1 MNTRH
6 LSSLALIAILLLA
19 AFLRL
24 WNLDATEFKYDE
36 ATVCNLAAQFVDTG
50 LPPVRGMGSSVG
62 IDNPPLTIWLM
73 SLPVLLSR
81 DPLIASG
88 FVALLNVIAVWGCYA
103 LGKRYWSEGV
113 GLLAALL
120 LAIGPWA
127 VFYSRKVW
135 AQNVLLPFVLLFFY
149 LLLAWLIDKRKWAL
163 TGAFVTLTATTQIHF
178 ATLAFAPLL
187 ALVIAVQVVRSIQQ
201 KTLPTLWKPLALG
214 VGFSFLLYAPYLVFD
229 AAIGWKNARAFINLI
244 GQPAQLHLETL
255 NYALLNIGGREI
267 HALAGAE
274 KFQLFLNGIANL
286 NYWPD
291 RIVEALFV
299 PGCAYLLVRW
309 WRERHDRRAFARDG
323 VLLLW
328 LLAPVLFY
336 LRSKSAVFPHYLI
349 PLYPAPYLVLG
360 ILAMDFVETSRRLA
374 STGRIIIRGT
384 GAAGLLALILW
395 QGYLSVSIHAFV
407 ETHDT
412 PGGMGTPIRIYR
424 QVVDKVKQYTAEW
437 DNRQIVVLCP
447 GDEPRYHECPAVWQ
461 FLLGRRLD
469 VRFADYNQTLVFP
482 HTAADTLILLA
493 PGESVAAQQ
502 ISQYAQELEGTNI
515 SLREN
520 TNSFHFYRVP
530 ATLEL
535 APSTAF
541 SSIDAHFENGATL
554 LGYDL
559 LDPLEAGQT
568 VRLALYWRVD
578 HVPPNPP
585 AQGYSLTVNLIGAD
599 GTRYAQKDGPGQRVG
614 LWRTGDM
621 LISWFDLALSAEA
634 RPPYTLHIGAYVYTP
649 PSQFDTIQVIDAAGK
664 PIADAIVWPI
674 RKPDAEES
682 GF

>member
-6 LSSLALIAILLLA
+6 LSTVALIAILLLA

-62 IDNPPLTIWLM
+62 IDNPPLMIWLM

-88 FVALLNVIAVWGCYA
+88 FVALLNVVAVWGCYA
-103 LGKRYWSEGV
+103 LGKRYWGEGV

-120 LAIGPWA
+120 LAAGPWA

-135 AQNVLLPFVLLFFY
+135 AQNVLLPFVLIFFY
-149 LLLAWLIDKRKWAL
+149 LLLAWLIDGRRWAL
-163 TGAFVTLTATTQIHF
+163 TGALVAFTATTQIHF

-187 ALVIAVQVVRSIQQ
+187 ALVIAIQIVRSIRE
-201 KTLPTLWKPLALG
+201 KTLSTLWKPLALG
-214 VGFSFLLYAPYLVFD
+214 VGFSFLLYAPYLIFD
-229 AAIGWKNARAFINLI
+229 AAIGWKNARAFMGLI

-255 NYALLNIGGREI
+255 NYALLNVSGREI

-274 KFQLFLNGIANL
+274 KFQLFLSSIVDL
-286 NYWPD
+286 HYWPD
-291 RIVEALFV
+291 RIVEVLFV
-299 PGCAYLLVRW
+299 LGCIYLLIRW
-309 WRERHDRRAFARDG
+309 WRCRRDRRAFARDG

-328 LLAPVLFY
+328 LLAPTLFY
-336 LRSKSAVFPHYLI
+336 LRSQSDVFPHYLI

-360 ILAMDFVETSRRLA
+360 ILAQDI
-374 STGRIIIRGT
+374 GDRGT
-384 GAAGLLALILW
+384 AHRASARITAAAGLIALIFW
-395 QGYLSVSIHAFV
+395 QGYLSVSIYAFV

-424 QVVDKVKQYTAEW
+424 EVTDRVKQYTAEW
-437 DNRQIVVLCP
+437 NNKQIVVLCS
-447 GDEPRYHECPAVWQ
+447 GDDARYQECPAVWQ

-469 VRFADYNQTLVFP
+469 MRFANYDQTLVFP
-482 HTAADTLILLA
+482 NATADTLILLA
-493 PGESVAAQQ
+493 PGESIAEQQ
-502 ISQYAQELEGTNI
+502 IPQYVQELAGKSI

-520 TNSFHFYRVP
+520 TGTFRFYRAP
-530 ATLEL
+530 AALML

-541 SSIDAHFENGATL
+541 TGVDTRFENGATL

-559 LDPLEAGQT
+559 LDPLKAGQT
-568 VRLALYWRVD
+568 VRLSLYWRID
-578 HVPPNPP
+578 RMPSNPP
-585 AQGYSLTVNLIGAD
+585 AQGYSLTVNLLGAGD
-599 GTRYAQKDGPGQRVG
+599 VRYAQKDGPGQRVG
-614 LWRTGDM
+614 LWRQDDT
-621 LISWFDLALSAEA
+621 LVSWFDLPLDAGG
-634 RPPYTLHIGAYVYTP
+634 RPPYTLRIGMYVYTP
-649 PSQFDTIQVIDAAGK
+649 PDRFDTIRVIDGAGN
-664 PIADAIVWPI
+664 PVADAVVWPI
-674 RKPDAEES
+674 S
-682 GF
+682 Q